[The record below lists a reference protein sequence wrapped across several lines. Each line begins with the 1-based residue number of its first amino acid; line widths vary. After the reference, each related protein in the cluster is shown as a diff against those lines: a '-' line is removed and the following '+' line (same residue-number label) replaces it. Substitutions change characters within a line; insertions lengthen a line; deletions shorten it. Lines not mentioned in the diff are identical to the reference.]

1 MVRTYS
7 LKKDGD
13 KQLSEHFRVREFRS
27 KDGADTILISDELV
41 KVLEAIRSYFGKPI
55 TITSGYRTPAHNRE
69 VGGAKGSQHVKGTA
83 ADIKVKGIPTWAVAG
98 YLEANYRNCGIGYY
112 STWVHVDTRGYR
124 ALWKDYG
131 SNTKGTFGIGN
142 NYQQYEYIA
151 PAPVEEDIVT
161 QAEFNKMYDTMM
173 AAKAKEQPSKWADLD
188 KAISWAKQ
196 AGILKGDESGNLMM
210 QKPLTR
216 QEMVLML
223 YRASKK

>member
-7 LKKDGD
+7 LKRDGD
-13 KQLSEHFRVREFRS
+13 KKLSEHFRVREFRS

-55 TITSGYRTPAHNRE
+55 IITSGYRTPAHNKK
-69 VGGAKGSQHVKGTA
+69 VGGASGSQHVKGTA
-83 ADIKVKGIPTWAVAG
+83 ADIKVKNIPTWAVAG
-98 YLEANYRNCGIGYY
+98 FLEANYRNCGIGYY

-124 ALWKDYG
+124 ALWRDYG
-131 SNTKGTFGIGN
+131 TNTKGTFGIGN

-196 AGILKGDESGNLMM
+196 EGILKGDESGNLMM